1 MLRIQ
6 NNDNDEIQN
15 NWILCTKMKSEWN
28 SPTSRKVT
36 TLHIMN
42 NAAFA
47 LFHNSKT
54 SCSSVVS

>member
-1 MLRIQ
+1 MIMMKFRIIGFCESKWNQ
-6 NNDNDEIQN
+6 
-15 NWILCTKMKSEWN
+15 SEN
-28 SPTSRKVT
+28 SPTSTKVT